1 LKTNNQTIKIV
12 GRVTSGNALGH
23 LLGFPTANL
32 KPTVELAQVADG
44 VWAAW
49 ASVEGRDY
57 MAVVNIGCSPSVVE
71 NGERRVEAHLVDF
84 EGDIYNQEITLR
96 LLFHLREERK
106 FPSREALVEQ
116 IARDKQEAIALLT
129 DAKNI

>member
-1 LKTNNQTIKIV
+1 
-12 GRVTSGNALGH
+12 
-23 LLGFPTANL
+23 
-32 KPTVELAQVADG
+32 
-44 VWAAW
+44 
-49 ASVEGRDY
+49 
-57 MAVVNIGCSPSVVE
+57 MAVVNIGRSPSVVE

-116 IARDKQEAIALLT
+116 IARDKQEAVALLT